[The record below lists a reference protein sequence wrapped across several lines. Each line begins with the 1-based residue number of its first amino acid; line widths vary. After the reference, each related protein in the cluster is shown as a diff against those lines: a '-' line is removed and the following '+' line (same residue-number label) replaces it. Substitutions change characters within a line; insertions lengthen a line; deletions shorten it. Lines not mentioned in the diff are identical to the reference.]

1 MRHLYVIAACALLPF
16 NAFAQEPAAP
26 SEAPAAAAA
35 TTAPYAVAVETIEIS
50 QARAGLMET
59 GRSAGGYSLI
69 ARTTGHRTN
78 GLSLSRDAWRLSV
91 DYRFLGAENAALLS
105 GVCRLDSEGRSLL
118 GVQWDQRTSGLYAC
132 TAEDQTDGA
141 YAMEVTLP
149 SFREASAGMS
159 FGIAGIS
166 VGGGDD
172 GDEPDIQAVLRARAS
187 YEGVTYEATPTA
199 FGREGFMDPR
209 VVQGFLISRDG
220 QPVGRIDFVDNSR
233 NGGTITAPTAGADGR
248 RAVLYMALQLHA
260 MPDLYSSAERDRH
273 LNR

>member
-1 MRHLYVIAACALLPF
+1 MRRLFVIAACALLPF
-16 NAFAQEPAAP
+16 NAFAQDSGTPVEAAG
-26 SEAPAAAAA
+26 ANAA
-35 TTAPYAVAVETIEIS
+35 APYAVAVETLEIG

-59 GRSAGGYSLI
+59 GRSAAGYSFI
-69 ARTTGHRTN
+69 ARITGHRTN
-78 GLSLSRDAWRLSV
+78 GLSLSRDAWRVSTN
-91 DYRFLGAENAALLS
+91 YRFVGADNVEVLS

-132 TAEDQTDGA
+132 TAEGQSEGA

-149 SFREASAGMS
+149 AFRQASAGFG

-166 VGGGDD
+166 VGGGED
-172 GDEPDIQAVLRARAS
+172 GDEPDLQAILRARAS

-209 VVQGFLISRDG
+209 VVQGFIISRDA
-220 QPVGRIDFVDNSR
+220 QPVGRIDFEDNSR
-233 NGGTITAPTAGADGR
+233 NGGTITAPIADADGR
-248 RAVLYMALQLHA
+248 RAVLYIALQLHA
-260 MPDLYSSAERDRH
+260 MPDLYSSTERERY